1 MYQVYIHVCSYLNV
15 TALPFTHA
23 PTVLCPCRC
32 TQTHART
39 RTHTFIYGVIMN
51 HMRHMFKFL
60 QTPALLLSL
69 HSSPPAWSPGCGLT
83 TADNWMDSIYINE
96 CLNQYIYDIYNINI
110 YICIYIYI
118 RIYMYIMCECPYMF
132 RN

>member
-15 TALPFTHA
+15 TALPF
-23 PTVLCPCRC
+23 
-32 TQTHART
+32 THART

-83 TADNWMDSIYINE
+83 TADNWMDSIYI
-96 CLNQYIYDIYNINI
+96 YIKMNV
-110 YICIYIYI
+110 
-118 RIYMYIMCECPYMF
+118 
-132 RN
+132 